1 MRNRVHILIILPVFL
16 FFCIP
21 FLYSEDKKTDSL
33 KEDRIE
39 TIKYGI
45 DSEIINLISDL
56 KEEKNTDFNPELLKL
71 LETSSNNKL
80 KETIIS
86 FFADEKDDSAV
97 KYAFDE
103 IKNNYSLSNE
113 AISKYIDYISDY
125 QTPEIT
131 KYLLT
136 LINHDDNTVSYAAID
151 ALGKSGDSSCGKE
164 LLDMLNDPETDDN
177 KKIHIIG
184 ALGKLKYSDAVD
196 SISKFLEK
204 DYTDNRSLKWKACA
218 ALGEI
223 GDEKSL
229 PVIKKLFSDKDPYL
243 RRYAVEALGNFPKN
257 KIEDTVIQGLRD
269 SSWRVRVSAASSLGK
284 LKSKKAV
291 PMLIYKANK
300 DPDVKNVRNA
310 AIKALA
316 EIGTKEA
323 DDFLHELVLDD
334 KTNPVNRS
342 TAVSAL
348 VKHDLDGSL
357 DTFDKLFDKEWDK
370 SSSYILDYT
379 CKLLSQQKDSK
390 LKKFY
395 ERMMTYNKTANIKIY
410 ALRGIKLNK
419 MTSLKDK
426 VSKLAEDDPDKRI
439 KRLAEDVLS
448 TL

>member
-1 MRNRVHILIILPVFL
+1 MIVPVFL
-16 FFCIP
+16 FLCIP
-21 FLYSEDKKTDSL
+21 LLYSEDKKTDSL

-86 FFADEKDDSAV
+86 FFAEEKDDSAV

-103 IKNNYSLSNE
+103 IRNNYSLSND
-113 AISKYIDYISDY
+113 AISKYINYISDY

-151 ALGKSGDSSCGKE
+151 ALGKSGDPSCGKK

-291 PMLIYKANK
+291 PMLIYKAKK

-334 KTNPVNRS
+334 KTNPGNRS

-357 DTFDKLFDKEWDK
+357 DTFGKLFDKEWDK

-395 ERMMTYNKTANIKIY
+395 ERMMTYNKTANLKIY

-419 MTSLKDK
+419 MSSLKDK

-448 TL
+448 AL